1 MFRSLLPLVLIG
13 AVATAAA
20 SLRTEPALPNAAPIA
35 GSLEPVVHCQVP
47 CGIYGDRLRID
58 LLMED
63 ATTIRKGMQQITQL
77 EAEGPANQLVRWV
90 MNKDEHAQSIQDQV
104 AAYWL
109 AQRIKTPAADADAA
123 AQAAYLD
130 KLAHLH
136 RITVHAMKCKQTT
149 DTAHVD
155 ALEKDVLA
163 FSKAYFTAEDA
174 KHILEHHGN
183 HDEAGHKH

>member
-1 MFRSLLPLVLIG
+1 MLRTLLPLALVG
-13 AVATAAA
+13 AVASAAA
-20 SLRTEPALPNAAPIA
+20 SLRTEPALAPASPAEPAPAA
-35 GSLEPVVHCQVP
+35 LHCQVP

-63 ATTIRKGMQQITQL
+63 ATTIRKGMQQITAL
-77 EAEGPANQLVRWV
+77 ETEGPANQLVRWV
-90 MNKDEHAQSIQDQV
+90 MNKDTHAQSIQDQV

-149 DTAHVD
+149 DPENAKALHTAID
-155 ALEKDVLA
+155 A
-163 FSKAYFTAEDA
+163 FTKAYNT
-174 KHILEHHGN
+174 K
-183 HDEAGHKH
+183 

>member
-1 MFRSLLPLVLIG
+1 MLRTLLPLALVG
-13 AVATAAA
+13 AVASAAA
-20 SLRTEPALPNAAPIA
+20 SLRTEPALAPASPAEPAPAA
-35 GSLEPVVHCQVP
+35 LHCQVP

-63 ATTIRKGMQQITQL
+63 ATTIRKGMQQITAL

-90 MNKDEHAQSIQDQV
+90 MNKDTHAQSIQDQV

-163 FSKAYFTAEDA
+163 FSQLYFTKEDA
-174 KHILEHHGN
+174 KHILDHHSG
-183 HDEAGHKH
+183 HAEGDHKH